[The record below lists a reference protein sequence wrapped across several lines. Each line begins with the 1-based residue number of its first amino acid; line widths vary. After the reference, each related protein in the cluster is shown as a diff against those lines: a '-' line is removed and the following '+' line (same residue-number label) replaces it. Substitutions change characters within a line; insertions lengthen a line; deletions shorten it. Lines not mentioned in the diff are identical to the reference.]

1 MIHKDLYGQK
11 EEIEKKNYLSYD
23 DVPTET
29 RQGVYDIIYDNVLE
43 NQTILA
49 IACIPGKGIIQ
60 NTGDYRKLWH
70 EIRKHKR
77 IPHIYDSEDEQEK
90 VYRWIMKCSVVDL
103 LQTIDLFIHI
113 KKNETQQE
121 PNERLYNTINDINDL
136 FKIDKIGYE
145 IVSERIIRKDSEFL
159 HEQVIKTTI
168 TLLYTNEFNGPL
180 EEFQKALDH
189 YVRKDY
195 KDTIQEA
202 NKSFESTMKSV
213 LKKRSISFD
222 QNGSADLLLELLC
235 RNGIIYTYTKPMFQ
249 GLPKLRNNESA
260 HGQGIDPKKV
270 NQSYA
275 ELALNLEPIRKVVT
289 CYNFYNIQYAK
300 PERML

>member
-1 MIHKDLYGQK
+1 MIHKDLFGQK
-11 EEIEKKNYLSYD
+11 EEIDKKTFLSYD
-23 DVPTET
+23 DIPAET
-29 RQGVYDIIYDNVLE
+29 RQRVYDIIYDNVLQ

-49 IACIPGKGIIQ
+49 FACIPGKGIIQ
-60 NTGDYRKLWH
+60 NTDDYRKLWY

-90 VYRWIMKCSVVDL
+90 IYRWIMKCSVVDL

-121 PNERLYNTINDINDL
+121 PNERLYNAINDINDL

-145 IVSERIIRKDSEFL
+145 IVNEKIIRKDSEFL
-159 HEQVIKTTI
+159 HEQVIKQTI
-168 TLLYTNEFNGPL
+168 NLLYTTEFKGPL
-180 EEFQKALDH
+180 VEFQKAQEH
-189 YVRKDY
+189 YIRKEY

-202 NKSFESTMKSV
+202 NNSFESTIKSV
-213 LKKRSISFD
+213 LIKRNISF
-222 QNGSADLLLELLC
+222 NKSGSADLLLDVLS
-235 RNGIIYTYTKPMFQ
+235 NNKIIPAYTKPMFQ

-260 HGQGIDPKKV
+260 HGQGIDPKEV

-275 ELALNLEPIRKVVT
+275 ELALNLAGTFIVFLINRHQELK
-289 CYNFYNIQYAK
+289 
-300 PERML
+300 

>member
-1 MIHKDLYGQK
+1 MVIHKDLYGQK
-11 EEIEKKNYLSYD
+11 EEIDKKMFLSYND
-23 DVPTET
+23 IPTET
-29 RQGVYDIIYDNVLE
+29 RQRVYYIIYDNVLR

-49 IACIPGKGIIQ
+49 FACIPGKDIIQ
-60 NTGDYRKLWH
+60 NTDDYRKLWH

-90 VYRWIMKCSVVDL
+90 IYRWIMKCSVVDL

-145 IVSERIIRKDSEFL
+145 IVNEKIIRKDSEFL
-159 HEQVIKTTI
+159 HEQVIKQTI
-168 TLLYTNEFNGPL
+168 NLLYTNEFKGPH

-189 YVRKDY
+189 YMKKEY

-202 NKSFESTMKSV
+202 NNSFESTMKSI
-213 LKKRSISFD
+213 LTKRNITFKQD
-222 QNGSADLLLELLC
+222 ANADLLLDYLKE
-235 RNGIIYTYTKPMFQ
+235 NGVIYSYTKPLFQ
-249 GLPKLRNNESA
+249 GLPKLRNNQSG
-260 HGQGIDPKKV
+260 HGQGIDPKEV

-275 ELALNLEPIRKVVT
+275 ELALNLAGTFIVFLINRYQEL
-289 CYNFYNIQYAK
+289 NN
-300 PERML
+300 